1 MKSLSLSLLFLVVL
15 ILFTTVQGSV
25 ILADSESKEV
35 DVTKVDKKEHKATNT
50 VAPKHHEEKKA
61 PKHEKEA
68 KKEAKKETKKHEKE
82 APKHEKEVKKE
93 AKHKEAKHKE
103 APKHAEAPETPKETP
118 KPESKKEDQPKVEN
132 QEKKD
137 GSSHT
142 GTIVVSLA
150 LVAVAAGGVTYRS
163 KAKKQLGSPELF
175 KYKFENNT
183 IYDYT
188 PKSSSLSY
196 SFNANDFNNFREEQP
211 RLNFYEDPSLYRSN
225 RNSGSLSTEVI
236 YEDASV
242 EETRNFNIVLPTN
255 RAYKVVLPWDARCVD
270 EIQLNCG
277 DLVCIKECYQDG
289 YSLGRNLTTRFD
301 GIFPTCCLDN
311 IGSSV
316 NQAEVS
322 KWQSVGMYSLPK
334 RSVKP
339 TKKAKR
345 ASRGISLLTIPDWT
359 KKLESLKLDSP
370 AANTI
375 F

>member
-1 MKSLSLSLLFLVVL
+1 M
-15 ILFTTVQGSV
+15 
-25 ILADSESKEV
+25 
-35 DVTKVDKKEHKATNT
+35 
-50 VAPKHHEEKKA
+50 
-61 PKHEKEA
+61 
-68 KKEAKKETKKHEKE
+68 
-82 APKHEKEVKKE
+82 
-93 AKHKEAKHKE
+93 
-103 APKHAEAPETPKETP
+103 
-118 KPESKKEDQPKVEN
+118 
-132 QEKKD
+132 
-137 GSSHT
+137 
-142 GTIVVSLA
+142 
-150 LVAVAAGGVTYRS
+150 TYRS

-175 KYKFENNT
+175 KYKFENNA

-188 PKSSSLSY
+188 PKNSSLTY
-196 SFNANDFNNFREEQP
+196 SFNAGDFNNFREEQP
-211 RLNFYEDPSLYRSN
+211 RLNFYEDPSIYRSN

-236 YEDASV
+236 YEDATV
-242 EETRNFNIVLPTN
+242 EEKRNFNVVLPTN

>member
-1 MKSLSLSLLFLVVL
+1 MKHLTLSILLIVVI
-15 ILFTTVQGSV
+15 ILFTAIQSV
-25 ILADSESKEV
+25 ESKDSTKNVHKKVIVKSKVVYVKGHKHNNEHV
-35 DVTKVDKKEHKATNT
+35 KVHKDTKKQAKAHKDNKQVKVDKATTT
-50 VAPKHHEEKKA
+50 VASKSTHEAVPGYDYVPPVKVDASTLHIIPLSENKA
-61 PKHEKEA
+61 EQKAEKEEAA
-68 KKEAKKETKKHEKE
+68 KEK
-82 APKHEKEVKKE
+82 
-93 AKHKEAKHKE
+93 
-103 APKHAEAPETPKETP
+103 T
-118 KPESKKEDQPKVEN
+118 
-132 QEKKD
+132 
-137 GSSHT
+137 GSA
-142 GTIVVSLA
+142 GTVTFVGLA
-150 LVAVAAGGVTYRS
+150 LVAVAAGGMSYRS
-163 KAKKQLGSPELF
+163 KAKKQLQSPELF
-175 KYKFENNT
+175 RYKLENNT

-188 PKSSSLSY
+188 PKSSSISY
-196 SFNANDFNNFREEQP
+196 SFNPNDYHEEQP
-211 RLNFYEDPSLYRSN
+211 RINIYDNSPSYSS

-236 YEDASV
+236 FEN
-242 EETRNFNIVLPTN
+242 EEAENSKKLNVILPTN

-311 IGSSV
+311 IGSSI
-316 NQAEVS
+316 NQQEVA

-345 ASRGISLLTIPDWT
+345 ASRGVSLLTMPDWT

-370 AANTI
+370 SSNTI